1 MRLPDLELSPFV
13 KSSEVVG
20 FTLSKRTGKYT
31 RWMEF
36 SEDELR
42 DLYTLLS
49 NWKEGRDD

>member
-1 MRLPDLELSPFV
+1 MSDLELTPVV

-20 FTLSKRTGKYT
+20 FTLSKRTGKFT

-49 NWKEGRDD
+49 TWKEGRDG